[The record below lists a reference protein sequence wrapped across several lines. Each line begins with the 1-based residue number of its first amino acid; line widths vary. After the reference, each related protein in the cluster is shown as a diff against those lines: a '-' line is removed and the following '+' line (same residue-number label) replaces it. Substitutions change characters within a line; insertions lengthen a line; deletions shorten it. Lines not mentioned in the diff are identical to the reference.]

1 MARKPRK
8 RFPYLAYAESRMQV
22 RHHHFRTRGFTPV
35 ELPVVSKRR
44 CRAFTLVE
52 LPVVSKRKRTAFTL
66 VELLVVIAIIG
77 VLIALLL
84 PAVQS
89 ARESARRASCA
100 NNLHQIGLALQSFHN
115 DHKKLP
121 PSRYFNGYPTWFAIV
136 LPYVEEQNLGR
147 LWRLDTHFYANVN
160 RAARETLVPIFGCPS
175 RAGTSLVRD
184 SQGNSGDY
192 GTLAA
197 RGDYAGNAGSDDPR
211 GPFPDYW
218 YPDANGVLITARMF
232 FHPSYSDRRW
242 QSDISF
248 KRITDGLTKTLLA
261 GEKHIPLG
269 NLDAQGSLYNGDNQ
283 SNCAR
288 VAGRY
293 APLAN
298 SPADRTNCRTLNNCQ
313 NCVCDNFGSWHPNI
327 CQFVFCDGHVSS
339 LAVDIDTTTLDRLA
353 TRADGESNLG
363 DF

>member
-1 MARKPRK
+1 MPRTGCK
-8 RFPYLAYAESRMQV
+8 FDTII
-22 RHHHFRTRGFTPV
+22 RTHR
-35 ELPVVSKRR
+35 
-44 CRAFTLVE
+44 FTLVE
-52 LPVVSKRKRTAFTL
+52 LPCDKLRVVTKRKCSAFTL

-84 PAVQS
+84 PAVQA

-100 NNLHQIGLALQSFHN
+100 NNLHQIGVALQSFHN

-121 PSRYFNGYPTWFAIV
+121 PSRYFNGYPTWFAII
-136 LPYVEEQNLGR
+136 LPHVEEQNLGR
-147 LWRLDTHFYANVN
+147 LWQLAEPFYANVN

-175 RAGTSLVRD
+175 RVGTNLVRD
-184 SQGNSGDY
+184 SQGNSGNY
-192 GTLAA
+192 ATLAA
-197 RGDYAGNAGSDDPR
+197 RGDYAGNAGSDDPS

-218 YPDANGVLITARMF
+218 YPDANGVLVTARMF
-232 FHPSYSDRRW
+232 FKPNYPDRRW
-242 QSDISF
+242 QSEISF
-248 KRITDGLTKTLLA
+248 NRITDGLSKTLLV
-261 GEKHIPLG
+261 GEKHIPFG

-298 SPADRTNCRTLNNCQ
+298 NPADRTNCRTLNGCQ
-313 NCVCDNFGSWHPNI
+313 NCVCDNFGSWHAGI
-327 CQFVFCDGHVSS
+327 CQFLFCDGHVSP
-339 LAVDIDTTTLDRLA
+339 LAVDIDATSLDRLA
-353 TRADGESNLG
+353 TRADGQFTSG